1 MLAQS
6 YKDAIAERRSRQH
19 YGKPIIAETP
29 EVGANSTVVKGKTTT
44 KKTKNSANKE
54 E

>member
-6 YKDAIAERRSRQH
+6 YKDAIAERRARQH

-29 EVGANSTVVKGKTTT
+29 EEGANSVVVDEKPKKDKKST
-44 KKTKNSANKE
+44 KKE
-54 E
+54 D